1 MIEIVRVDSLLGF
14 RQLVAELGGDGEALL
29 LECAIEPRALNNE
42 DHYVSFRNFMLLFE
56 RAATV
61 LDCPDFG
68 MRLAARLDL
77 SILGP
82 LAVAIQSAETARS
95 SLLCAR
101 RFMHFHN
108 TALVLELEPTA
119 VTDCELISIDF
130 AMRRRPRG
138 VQVLERVVASVHR
151 LLGILCGSDY
161 RPREVW
167 LRHQPN
173 APIACYRTAF
183 GATPRFGMPENG
195 LIVPRALLDAPL
207 VGSNP
212 HVRRVAEHF
221 LENACPDR
229 TDKHAARARAMIAR
243 MLRSG
248 GCTQGELARA
258 LGLQERTLQRRL
270 KAEDTTFEA
279 LKDEAR
285 HDIAQSYLAQP
296 KVPLSH
302 IAELLGYAEAS
313 AFTRACRRWFGE
325 SPRDYRKRLA

>member
-14 RQLVAELGGDGEALL
+14 RQLVAELGGDGDALL
-29 LECAIEPRALNNE
+29 REYAIEPRALDSE

-56 RAATV
+56 RAAKV

-68 MRLAARLDL
+68 MRLAARLSLD
-77 SILGP
+77 ILGP
-82 LAVAIQSAETARS
+82 LAVAMQSAETARS
-95 SLLCAR
+95 SLLCAK

-108 TALVLELEPTA
+108 TALVLALEPA
-119 VTDCELISIDF
+119 GIADHDLISIDF
-130 AMRRRPRG
+130 SMRRRPRG
-138 VQVLERVVASVHR
+138 VQVLERIVASMHR
-151 LLGILCGSDY
+151 LLGILCGSEY

-173 APIACYRTAF
+173 SPIDCYRAAF
-183 GATPRFGMPENG
+183 AVTPRFGMPDNA
-195 LIVPRALLDAPL
+195 LIVARALLDASRL
-207 VGSNP
+207 DSNP

-221 LENACPDR
+221 LENACPHNM
-229 TDKHAARARAMIAR
+229 TPHAARARAMIAR

-248 GCTQGELARA
+248 GCTQSELARA

-270 KAEDTTFEA
+270 KAENTTFEE

-285 HDIAQSYLAQP
+285 HDIAQSYLAQLN
-296 KVPLSH
+296 VPVSH

-325 SPRDYRKRLA
+325 SPRDYRKRLT

>member
-1 MIEIVRVDSLLGF
+1 M
-14 RQLVAELGGDGEALL
+14 Q
-29 LECAIEPRALNNE
+29 N
-42 DHYVSFRNFMLLFE
+42 
-56 RAATV
+56 
-61 LDCPDFG
+61 
-68 MRLAARLDL
+68 
-77 SILGP
+77 
-82 LAVAIQSAETARS
+82 AETARS
-95 SLLCAR
+95 SLLCAQ

-108 TALVLELEPTA
+108 TALVLRLEPVA
-119 VTDCELISIDF
+119 VADCELVSIDF

-138 VQVLERVVASVHR
+138 VQVLERIVASVHR
-151 LLGILCGSDY
+151 LLGILCGSEY

-167 LRHQPN
+167 LKHQPN
-173 APIACYRTAF
+173 APIACYRSAF
-183 GATPRFGMPENG
+183 GVTPRFGMPDNG
-195 LIVPRALLDAPL
+195 LIVARTLLDAPR
-207 VGSNP
+207 VDSNP

-221 LENACPDR
+221 LENACPPDNYS
-229 TDKHAARARAMIAR
+229 HAARARAMIAR

-248 GCTQGELARA
+248 GCTQGQLANA

-270 KAEDTTFEA
+270 KDEDTTFEA

-325 SPRDYRKRLA
+325 SPREYRKRIA